1 MQKKNT
7 RKLRQS
13 STRQDAL
20 EPYRQQAATFI
31 RLYFSA
37 STPSFIKDV
46 ISSWLTGLENEL
58 QVFWNHRAVLE
69 IALPIMLRQADRD
82 GVDVLSVDGS
92 VCAQALHESIS
103 LARSHEQYNRVRSDD
118 EIMHAEIARD
128 AAAVAQLLNSPHVPD
143 HIKDVLA
150 NRVLDFTDS
159 FNLAPE
165 VIRTQYTLAAMQHA
179 TEANEDAA
187 EK

>member
-20 EPYRQQAATFI
+20 EPFRQQAATFI

-37 STPSFIKDV
+37 STPPFIRDV
-46 ISSWLTGLENEL
+46 ISSWLTGLENET
-58 QVFWNHRAVLE
+58 QIFWNRREVLE
-69 IALPIMLRQADRD
+69 VALPLMLQQADRD
-82 GVDVLSVDGS
+82 GVDVLNVDAQLCQQSLSESVD
-92 VCAQALHESIS
+92 V
-103 LARSHEQYNRVRSDD
+103 ARSHQLLNRVHSDD
-118 EIMHAEIARD
+118 EILHAEIARD

>member
-20 EPYRQQAATFI
+20 EPFRQQAATFI

-37 STPSFIKDV
+37 STPPFIRDV
-46 ISSWLTGLENEL
+46 ISSWLTGLENET
-58 QVFWNHRAVLE
+58 QIFWNRREVLE
-69 IALPIMLRQADRD
+69 VALPLMLQQADRD
-82 GVDVLSVDGS
+82 GVDVLNVDAQLCQQSLSESVD
-92 VCAQALHESIS
+92 V
-103 LARSHEQYNRVRSDD
+103 ARSHQLLNRVHSDD
-118 EIMHAEIARD
+118 EILHAEIARD

-150 NRVLDFTDS
+150 NRVLDFTAAFD
-159 FNLAPE
+159 FAPE
-165 VIRTQYTLAAMQHA
+165 VIKTQYTLAAMQHA